1 MQAIGNAKARQI
13 YEANLPDTFRRSQTD
28 SAMEQFIRGKYEAKK
43 WIAKEW
49 TQPAITVSSDVS
61 FFNCFKR
68 LRFLGKLLEFID
80 RVVHRVITF
89 FKVIAIT
96 ITILF

>member
-80 RVVHRVITF
+80 RVVQLPF
-89 FKVIAIT
+89 LK
-96 ITILF
+96 